1 MDAKNSLL
9 SSATDLNCS
18 ANTAPL
24 NAPISDSSFLS
35 TVVDSV
41 LKQPNPAACLV
52 ILPSQRAIGKFHRLL
67 AARISGAAWLPQAY
81 TLGAVL
87 QEHANLT
94 PMDPLEGLAELYH
107 TWITLKSK
115 DPKTK
120 GQKETIG
127 FTAFGHWGRIALR
140 DFNEI
145 DQHLLDPSA
154 VFQNL
159 CDIEGIEEWSFQSE
173 ADLKSGQRQFLRQFM
188 ELGPL
193 YEAFQMKL
201 AEKQWGYGGRIARA
215 ASKSQILTKYDHVF
229 VAGLSVLTPAE
240 KAFLHRY
247 EMKNCLT
254 WLWDADTSYVTQP
267 MMEAGLFIRKQAT
280 PRAISALPNRLQ
292 TDPPAIHI
300 MGCSSSVYQA
310 QAVREIVSS
319 IPPAQ
324 RNGRTAVV
332 LPDGTS
338 LPLVLQSLP
347 ELSNKGY
354 NVTMGLSWAET
365 PASGFL
371 EAVKPL
377 FLRSGRQLN
386 HADLRAIISDPV
398 ALAACGRNALI
409 QDGSRVMNR
418 LAKKHLAW
426 LSADQLALQSNGTLT
441 GFVNQLLLNKASD
454 ALGFAI
460 GLERWAGGIGSQLTD
475 NNTDSELDPWIM
487 ASWERVM
494 KAFSVVRRFQ
504 EQHGLLVNP
513 EEVWSM
519 VLQSLVSERIDLLG
533 EPEDGLQI
541 MGLIETRALDFD
553 RVIVL
558 DCNEGV
564 LPQSSISESFLP
576 FDLRAIWGLP
586 GRHEREA
593 IFAYYT
599 YRLLNQAKEV
609 FFLYRAQDEASEK
622 SRYLLQMERAFRP
635 NGLDLMPVDESTLQA
650 PLPGPRPVI
659 PPLQWTATAS
669 QRLSDWAQKGISP
682 SALNNLISCQ
692 RNFFYQY
699 MLRLS
704 EPSELQEEMAVS
716 TFGSVVHQV
725 LEDGLNSVLNKPL
738 QKEHLRSLKKDV
750 GRLLPLAIEQHF
762 NADMVRSGEN
772 YLHVAMAEA
781 TLKKLLTS
789 EMGELNPDSQRVIR
803 HLELNLSHTFATGG
817 SIDPIR
823 FNGMADRIEKDG
835 QDVVITDYKT
845 GNVES
850 KDLVLPDDWDEK
862 VASGK
867 SSKALQLLVYAAIA
881 LETLDA
887 HGNPMEPHGQPLLHV
902 RAGVRSGKNAR
913 AGLLELKIGKH
924 HGVDP
929 DQAQEMLRW
938 VSRTLDAL
946 HDDTNSVEHA
956 SDAQYCSY
964 CTVLDPLPVY
974 HAQ

>member
-1 MDAKNSLL
+1 MGAKNSLH

-18 ANTAPL
+18 ANPAPL
-24 NAPISDSSFLS
+24 NAQNSESSFLNR
-35 TVVDSV
+35 VVESV
-41 LKQPNPAACLV
+41 LKQPDPSACLV
-52 ILPSQRAIGKFHRLL
+52 ILPSQRATGKFHRLL
-67 AARISGAAWLPQAY
+67 AAKMPGAGWLPKAC
-81 TLGAVL
+81 TLGTVL
-87 QEHANLT
+87 QEHAGLT

-107 TWITLKSK
+107 TWTTLKATDSEGN
-115 DPKTK
+115 D
-120 GQKETIG
+120 QKETMT

-145 DQHLLDPSA
+145 DQHLLDPRL

-173 ADLKSGQRQFLRQFM
+173 ADLKSGQRKFLRQFM
-188 ELGPL
+188 QLGPL
-193 YEAFQMKL
+193 YKAFQEKL
-201 AEKQWGYGGRIARA
+201 AEKQWGYGGRIARE
-215 ASKSQILTKYDHVF
+215 ASKSTNLTAYSHVF

-240 KAFLHRY
+240 RAFLHRY
-247 EMKNCLT
+247 EQKNCLT
-254 WLWDADTSYVTQP
+254 WLWDADASYVTQP
-267 MMEAGLFIRKQAT
+267 MMESGLFVRKQASSS
-280 PRAISALPNRLQ
+280 AIAALPQRLQ
-292 TDPPAIHI
+292 TEPPTIQI
-300 MGCSSSVYQA
+300 IGCSSSVYQA
-310 QAVREIVSS
+310 QAVREIISS
-319 IPPAQ
+319 IPPDQ
-324 RNGRTAVV
+324 RDGRTAVV
-332 LPDGTS
+332 LPDGKT

-354 NVTMGLSWAET
+354 NVTMGLSWVET

-377 FLRSGRQLN
+377 VLRSGQQLS
-386 HADLRAIISDPV
+386 HADLRSIISDPV
-398 ALAACGRNALI
+398 ALAACGRIALI

-418 LAKKHLAW
+418 LAKNHLAW
-426 LSADQLALQSNGTLT
+426 LSAEQLALHSNGTLLN
-441 GFVNQLLLNKASD
+441 FVNQLLLNKATD
-454 ALGFAI
+454 PLQVAI
-460 GLERWAGGIGSQLTD
+460 GLERWAGEIGNQLTAND
-475 NNTDSELDPWIM
+475 TDSELDPWIM

-494 KAFSVVRRFQ
+494 RAFSVVRRFQ
-504 EQHGLLVNP
+504 EQHGLLVNA

-519 VLQSLVSERIDLLG
+519 ALQSLVSERIDLLG

-564 LPQSSISESFLP
+564 LPQSAISESFLP

-622 SRYLLQMERAFRP
+622 SRYLLQMEQAFRP
-635 NGLDLMPVDESTLQA
+635 NGKDLLPVQESTLQA
-650 PLPGPRPVI
+650 PLPGPRPII
-659 PPLQWTATAS
+659 PPLQWTAPAS
-669 QRLSDWAQKGISP
+669 QRLSEWAEKGISP
-682 SALNNLISCQ
+682 SALNTLMACQ

-704 EPSELQEEMAVS
+704 EPSEIQEEMAVS

-725 LEDGLNSVLNKPL
+725 LEDGLQSVLNKPL
-738 QKEHLRSLKKDV
+738 QQEDLRSLKKDV
-750 GRLLPLAIEQHF
+750 TRLLPLAIAQHF
-762 NADMVRSGEN
+762 NADMVRQGEN
-772 YLHVAMAEA
+772 YLQVTMAEA

-789 EMGELNPDSQRVIR
+789 EMGELHADSQRVIR

-817 SIDPIR
+817 RIDPIR
-823 FNGMADRIEKDG
+823 LNGMADRIEQDG
-835 QDVVITDYKT
+835 SDVVITDYKT
-845 GNVES
+845 GKVES
-850 KDLVLPDDWDEK
+850 KELALPNDWDDQ

-867 SSKALQLLVYAAIA
+867 SGKALQLLIYAAIA

-887 HGNPMEPHGQPLLHV
+887 HGQVKETDGQPLLYV

-913 AGLLELKIGKH
+913 AGLLELKIQKQR
-924 HGVDP
+924 GVNP
-929 DQAQEMLRW
+929 DQAQELLQW
-938 VSRTLDAL
+938 ISHTLDAL
-946 HDDTNSVEHA
+946 HDDTPCVEHNA
-956 SDAQYCSY
+956 EAKYCSY
-964 CTVLDPLPVY
+964 CTVLDPLPVF
-974 HAQ
+974 HF